1 MPKKPVHKGAFWH
14 LLKFKIVSRKPAA
27 NGAVQIIDNSR
38 TSWIDNLTCRQTLHI
53 ETNTQN
59 LSDLVWGTTYYPKLM
74 EVSRYQICIKS

>member
-38 TSWIDNLTCRQTLHI
+38 PSTNWRLTEAARL
-53 ETNTQN
+53 
-59 LSDLVWGTTYYPKLM
+59 
-74 EVSRYQICIKS
+74 